1 MDFSHQSLVR
11 RAPLHSIA
19 AVVAFAAS
27 FGSTSGHASEQAT
40 VQKPVPAA
48 SDDAAATV
56 HAPQLVEPVEYY
68 DHHAVVRVTV
78 RTQRDVRT
86 LLAIAKDVLNHRI
99 DVGPVD
105 VIVNPEGLRA
115 LQASKLEFEIRV
127 ADLGPLLRADFAARA
142 ARRGESGA
150 AGEGGVAGGSF
161 FDDFRT
167 LEETYAQLDAWIA
180 ARPDLVT
187 PFTIG
192 TSLEGRPIRGIRISK
207 APAGSPGVLFNAT
220 QHARE
225 WGAQT
230 TSMFI
235 ADQLITREGTDP
247 RVTSLLARAWI
258 DVIPVCNPDGY
269 VYSWTTNRL
278 WRKNRRNNGDGSFG
292 VDLNRNWAFQWGGG
306 GASANPVDETYRGPS
321 AFSEPESAALRDYFL
336 TRTTLAGH
344 IDFHAY
350 SQLVLSPWGYTAT
363 PPANNAAFLLLGNE
377 MKDAIART
385 SGKSYTVGP
394 IASTLYVAS
403 GSSVDHAYGQHG
415 VPSYTIEVRD
425 TGSYGFVMP
434 VSELVPNATENF
446 AAALDLA
453 DATIDGAVLRLPNGA
468 PPTLEFDGPRTI
480 SVEARAIR
488 GALSANPVTLHARV
502 GSSGAFT
509 PIVMQESLPSLF
521 SASLPFD
528 VCGVTVEWFLTGA
541 STVGT
546 ARLPRD
552 PSVQFFTTLVEIT
565 TAFEDTFEANS
576 GWTVGAPTDNATG
589 GVWTRVDPIGT
600 AAQPENDSVDAGT
613 LCFVTG
619 QGAFGGALGAADVD
633 GGTTTLT
640 SPAIPVPQGDARIVY
655 RRWYSNNTGSSPN
668 ADSMP
673 VTMSADGGPFVPLE
687 SVSEN
692 ANAWVERSYRI
703 AEVAPNASSVRL
715 RFEARDLG
723 AGSIVEA
730 GVDHVRVIVGGCTT
744 VLGDLD
750 GDGDV
755 DAADLAVLLDA
766 WGLGGAADLDRDGS
780 TGASDLAIL
789 LGAWS

>member
-1 MDFSHQSLVR
+1 MSFTLNSIVSRMRPLPALLLMACLTASTASTASTAARVAQHD
-11 RAPLHSIA
+11 APS
-19 AVVAFAAS
+19 
-27 FGSTSGHASEQAT
+27 
-40 VQKPVPAA
+40 
-48 SDDAAATV
+48 
-56 HAPQLVEPVEYY
+56 VERVEYY
-68 DHHAVVRVTV
+68 DAHSVVRVTV
-78 RTQRDVRT
+78 ETQRDVRT

-105 VIVNPEGLRA
+105 VIVDAAGLRA
-115 LQASKLEFEIRV
+115 LKLSALPLEVRV
-127 ADLGPLLRADFAARA
+127 ADLGPLLRADFAARS
-142 ARRGESGA
+142 ARRPSAGSTDGSGGGA
-150 AGEGGVAGGSF
+150 SDASDGGVAGASY

-167 LEETYAQLDAWIA
+167 LDETYAQLDAWIA

-235 ADQLITREGTDP
+235 ADRLIALEGTDA
-247 RVTSLLARAWI
+247 RVTALLARAWI

-306 GASANPVDETYRGPS
+306 GASTNPADETYRGPS
-321 AFSEPESAALRDYFL
+321 AFSEPESAALRDYFIS
-336 TRTTLAGH
+336 RTTLAGH

-434 VSELVPNATENF
+434 VSELVPNAEENF

-453 DATIDGAVLRLPNGA
+453 DATVDGAVLRLPLGA
-468 PPTLEFDGPRTI
+468 PATLEYDGPRTI
-480 SVEARAIR
+480 TVEARAIR
-488 GALSANPVTLHARV
+488 GALTTNPVTLYARV
-502 GSSGAFT
+502 GASSSFT
-509 PIVMQESLPSLF
+509 PIAMQETSPSLF
-521 SASLPFD
+521 AASLPFD
-528 VCGVTVEWFLTGA
+528 ACGQSVQWYIAGA

-552 PSVQFFTTLVEIT
+552 PSGTFTTALIET
-565 TAFEDTFEANS
+565 TTTFEETFETNG
-576 GWTVGAPTDNATG
+576 GWIVGAATDTATG

-613 LCFVTG
+613 FCFVTG
-619 QGAFGGALGAADVD
+619 QGAFGGAVGAADVD

-640 SPAIPVPQGDARIVY
+640 SPTIPVPTGDARIVY
-655 RRWYSNNTGSSPN
+655 RRWYSNNAGSSPN
-668 ADSMP
+668 TDSMP
-673 VTMSADGGPFVPLE
+673 VTISANGGPFVQLE
-687 SVSEN
+687 LVTDN
-692 ANAWVERSYRI
+692 ANAWVERSFRI
-703 AEVAPNASSVRL
+703 ADVAPSATSLRL

-730 GVDHVRVIVGGCTT
+730 GVDHVRVLVGGCTAI
-744 VLGDLD
+744 LGDLD
-750 GDGDV
+750 GDLDV
-755 DAADLAVLLDA
+755 DAADLAILLGA
-766 WGLGGAADLDRDGS
+766 WGLPGATDLDGDGS
-780 TGASDLAIL
+780 TGASDLSIV
-789 LGAWS
+789 LGAWG